1 MTAYLLLRF
10 MKGLLEKFVAQR
22 LALVDRHLGERIKK
36 RQFGLISQ
44 EKGRVLRLL
53 GLTVIRVALNG
64 QHW

>member
-10 MKGLLEKFVAQR
+10 IKRLLEKFVAQR
-22 LALVDRHLGERIKK
+22 LGLVDRHLGEGIKK
-36 RQFGLISQ
+36 RQFGLGSEDKRWVQ
-44 EKGRVLRLL
+44 RLL